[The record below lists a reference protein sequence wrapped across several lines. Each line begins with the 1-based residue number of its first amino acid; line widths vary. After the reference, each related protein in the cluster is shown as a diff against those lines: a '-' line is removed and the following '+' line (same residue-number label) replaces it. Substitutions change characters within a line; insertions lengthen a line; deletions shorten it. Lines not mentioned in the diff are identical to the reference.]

1 MVVLLAYLAI
11 ALWLTPGIL
20 LFGYLLWIVYGLP
33 LVNNEAR
40 PAKSQVS
47 NR

>member
-40 PAKSQVS
+40 SARNQVS